1 NQVIVETASA
11 YLELASVRHTL
22 ERQRTVR
29 ESAQRIIDVTVAR
42 LKEAR
47 VLPVEV
53 LQARLSAAKL
63 GQRITH
69 LESREGTLVGELHVL
84 TGLPPDA
91 FSHIAPEDLPSLPDR
106 SIEELVAMAAANS
119 PDVKAAELE
128 RRAREENLAGER
140 SSYWPSIDLIGNYA
154 MFAKFNNLDT
164 FFNRFQRNNVNVGVE
179 ARVPIFRAETSPSVA
194 LARSRVMEAD

>member
-1 NQVIVETASA
+1 
-11 YLELASVRHTL
+11 
-22 ERQRTVR
+22 
-29 ESAQRIIDVTVAR
+29 
-42 LKEAR
+42 
-47 VLPVEV
+47 
-53 LQARLSAAKL
+53 
-63 GQRITH
+63 
-69 LESREGTLVGELHVL
+69 
-84 TGLPPDA
+84 
-91 FSHIAPEDLPSLPDR
+91 
-106 SIEELVAMAAANS
+106 MAAANS

-194 LARSRVMEAD
+194 LARSRVMEADVAVKRQRDQVELGVRRAAGDAREASTGREVAELQLAIAQESVRIFQAQVGEGRADRLDLEKAVIEEGRAWDTFYEAECARGRAQLRLRQLTGELNRLFP